1 MTLVLSAWWSSDL
14 NTKHSSWQ
22 DSFLDIRDSFLWISK
37 HTGQMSLSYMEKRY
51 HRGYFFLL
59 RQKCFPRAAFTPEG
73 RLYARAKR
81 GLVIETQGGKG
92 CPRIHF
98 CLRRKKY
105 PRWDRFAM
113 EDVTFFQFGGNSLR
127 RVNVWKVKQLQRP
140 KKANKRPQ
148 RPKKAKKVKSTF
160 SYTGKK
166 NEKSLEKNFPREEKS
181 FFLP

>member
-1 MTLVLSAWWSSDL
+1 
-14 NTKHSSWQ
+14 
-22 DSFLDIRDSFLWISK
+22 
-37 HTGQMSLSYMEKRY
+37 MEKRY

-127 RVNVWKVKQLQRP
+127 RVNVWKEKQLQRP

-160 SYTGKK
+160 SNAGKK
-166 NEKSLEKNFPREEKS
+166 NEKIWKKISLGKKNHFSFPREEKS
-181 FFLP
+181 IFLP

>member
-1 MTLVLSAWWSSDL
+1 MCIRCTYRTQNCPYYIWYPNMKKIREITTSSNSIIHKMSEL
-14 NTKHSSWQ
+14 PRNFPGPIRNNV
-22 DSFLDIRDSFLWISK
+22 SFLHGKTVPPRI
-37 HTGQMSLSYMEKRY
+37 
-51 HRGYFFLL
+51 FFSP
-59 RQKCFPRAAFTPEG
+59 QAEVFPRSAFSPEG

-127 RVNVWKVKQLQRP
+127 RVNV
-140 KKANKRPQ
+140 
-148 RPKKAKKVKSTF
+148 
-160 SYTGKK
+160 
-166 NEKSLEKNFPREEKS
+166 
-181 FFLP
+181 

>member
-1 MTLVLSAWWSSDL
+1 
-14 NTKHSSWQ
+14 
-22 DSFLDIRDSFLWISK
+22 
-37 HTGQMSLSYMEKRY
+37 MSPRI
-51 HRGYFFLL
+51 FFSP
-59 RQKCFPRAAFTPEG
+59 QAEVFPRAAFTPEG

-127 RVNVWKVKQLQRP
+127 RVNV
-140 KKANKRPQ
+140 
-148 RPKKAKKVKSTF
+148 
-160 SYTGKK
+160 
-166 NEKSLEKNFPREEKS
+166 
-181 FFLP
+181 